1 MKIIIRHGAL
11 WASLLSLVLIF
22 ILSTTRANAD
32 PAPLSPPELVRLE
45 AGIRPDDAREEVRI
59 RFLITLDEH
68 GKIEGLEILEGH
80 SPDYD
85 ARAQEALERSEFRP
99 ARRGDE
105 PIASRFEFLF
115 VFPEIETEAEA
126 LDARDETARSES
138 SQDEEAE
145 RDAGPESRRA
155 DGRENGNFE
164 SDARSGN
171 EDAELSSSSAESHDG
186 EDGAH
191 ASDEDAFDEE
201 EDDAHVPRFGA
212 RGRRDGLKEQRERSV
227 EAVDVVDVRAA
238 HQRTADLGEVI
249 TRTEAVTVRREGG
262 LGSPE
267 RIGLGGFEG
276 QQVRL
281 FLDGVPLGYT
291 GFAYGLSNIPIA
303 MIERADIYR
312 GVVPIRYGTDAIG
325 GAIDLVSP
333 PIASEP
339 RLNLSYQ
346 TGSFGTHRLS
356 AGGSYR
362 HEKTGFITR
371 ANVFFDHADNDYKVE
386 ADVWDSSGRSITRD
400 VALFNA
406 GYRAYGALVDV
417 GVIDKPYAKLFLLR
431 GYTTYHHRGIGHNA
445 TMSLPVGEADYAQRG
460 HGATLRYENDFLN
473 EQLSLSI
480 VGGYNNHNVRFVDL
494 ANCFYDWFGNCQDER
509 ILRGEIFNGGSD
521 LTIQEHRGYA
531 RVNVGYRL
539 NDKHAFTLSLA
550 PTTRA
555 RDAHNAVASTNTAL
569 SGTSS
574 MTNFIGGIDYTF
586 TLADRFENSVFGKL
600 YTLFVAADEWSPAG
614 ESRRL
619 ERQMV
624 TGGFGDSLRFDLHEA
639 VYLKASYEWATRL
652 PGGFEIFGDGALIA
666 PNLYLRP
673 ERSHNGNLSL
683 TGRIERERFG
693 SLRGEIAF
701 FARRIDDVIW
711 QSLGRFDFTFQNVAT
726 GRALGATLSL
736 NYRTKR
742 EIFGL
747 RGNTTYQDYR
757 SISKGGGF
765 ERTYGD
771 RMPNRPYFTANL
783 EGELSARNFIAGGD
797 RLSLISGFRYVHEY
811 FLAFESFGAS
821 TGKLMVPSQFVL
833 NAAINYSVPRNGRVL
848 SATIEAQNLND
859 ANVYDF
865 FGIQRPGRAIY
876 AKFTLDI

>member
-1 MKIIIRHGAL
+1 MKIIFRTCLFGAL
-11 WASLLSLVLIF
+11 FFLLFPAFAAAESV
-22 ILSTTRANAD
+22 
-32 PAPLSPPELVRLE
+32 APLSPPELVRLE
-45 AGIRPDDAREEVRI
+45 EAERPDDRVEEVEV
-59 RFLITLDEH
+59 RFLITLGAD
-68 GKIEGLEILEGH
+68 GTIEALEILEGF
-80 SPDYD
+80 SEAYD
-85 ARAQEALERSEFRP
+85 VRASEALYRSEFRP
-99 ARRGDE
+99 ARRGE
-105 PIASRFEFLF
+105 EAIPSRFEFVF
-115 VFPEIETEAEA
+115 TFPEPQPEPEEVEA
-126 LDARDETARSES
+126 LDPEAASSDDGDELAPTDAPDDQAPANES
-138 SQDEEAE
+138 PVDSAE
-145 RDAGPESRRA
+145 Q
-155 DGRENGNFE
+155 
-164 SDARSGN
+164 SDAHL
-171 EDAELSSSSAESHDG
+171 E
-186 EDGAH
+186 
-191 ASDEDAFDEE
+191 DEDDDFDE
-201 EDDAHVPRFGA
+201 APRFGA
-212 RGRRDGLKEQRERSV
+212 RGRRDGHVEQRERSV

-267 RIGLGGFEG
+267 RVGLGGFEG

-312 GVVPIRYGTDAIG
+312 GVVPIRYGADAIG

-333 PIASEP
+333 PIAAGP
-339 RLNLSYQ
+339 RMNLSYQ

-362 HEKTGFITR
+362 HERTGFIAR
-371 ANVFFDHADNDYKVE
+371 ANFFFDHADNDYKVE
-386 ADVWDSSGRSITRD
+386 ADVWDSSGRSVTKE
-400 VALFNA
+400 VPLFNA

-417 GVIDKPYAKLFLLR
+417 GVVDKPYAKTLILR

-494 ANCFYDWFGNCQDER
+494 ANCFYDWFGNCQNER
-509 ILRGEIFNGGSD
+509 ILRGELYNGGSD
-521 LTIQEHRGYA
+521 LTVEEHRGYA
-531 RVNVGYRL
+531 RVNLSYRPSE
-539 NDKHAFTLSLA
+539 NHAFTLSLA
-550 PTTRA
+550 PTMRG
-555 RDAHNAVASTNTAL
+555 RDAQNAVATASSAL
-569 SGTSS
+569 VGTSS
-574 MTNFIGGIDYTF
+574 MTTFIGGADYTF
-586 TLADRFENSVFGKL
+586 SLADRFENSVFGKI
-600 YTLFVAADEWSPAG
+600 YTLFIGADAWDASGDERRF
-614 ESRRL
+614 SRQL
-619 ERQMV
+619 V
-624 TGGFGDSLRFDLHEA
+624 TGGLGDSLRFDISEA
-639 VYLKASYEWATRL
+639 VYIKASYEWATRL
-652 PGGFEIFGDGALIA
+652 PGGYELFGDGALIA

-673 ERSHNGNLSL
+673 ERSHNGNLSI
-683 TGRIERERFG
+683 TGRLERPRFG
-693 SLRGEIAF
+693 ALRGELAL

-711 QSLGRFDFTFQNVAT
+711 QSLGRYEFTFENVAS
-726 GRALGATLSL
+726 GRALGATLSF
-736 NYRTKR
+736 NYKTRR

-757 SISKGGGF
+757 SVSKDGGF

-771 RMPNRPYFTANL
+771 RMPNRPYFIANL
-783 EGELSARNFIAGGD
+783 EGELSARSFIADGD

-821 TGKLMVPSQFVL
+821 QGKLMVPSQL
-833 NAAINYSVPRNGRVL
+833 IMNAAINYSVPRNGRIL
-848 SATIEAQNLND
+848 SATLEAQNLTD
-859 ANVYDF
+859 TPVYDF